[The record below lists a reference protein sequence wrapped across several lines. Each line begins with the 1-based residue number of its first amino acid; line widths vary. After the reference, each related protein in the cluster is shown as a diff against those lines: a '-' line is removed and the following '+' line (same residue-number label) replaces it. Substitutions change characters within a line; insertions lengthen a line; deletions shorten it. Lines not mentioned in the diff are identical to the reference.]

1 MAFDLQKWLSNNEK
15 LGEILFQIVGEIS
28 ETDIM
33 DSLDLIEQKLEDASP
48 KARKKAYNILVEG
61 MQNLLHHS
69 ETLPCKS
76 GFEVS
81 GKYVFC
87 FLIQSKIGFHVITG
101 NFVNEKQKIFLSKH
115 LMHINNLDNLGLK
128 NLYKEILNNQ
138 EFSDKG
144 GGGLGM
150 IDVCRKSGNKLDF
163 DFYDYMENYSFFSLK
178 INITE

>member
-1 MAFDLQKWLSNNEK
+1 MAFDLQKWLSNNEN

-33 DSLDLIEQKLEDASP
+33 DSLDLIEQKLENASP
-48 KARKKAYNILVEG
+48 KARKKVYNILVEG

-81 GKYVFC
+81 GKYIFC

-101 NFVNEKQKIFLSKH
+101 NFVNEKQRVFLTKH
-115 LMHINNLDNLGLK
+115 LAHINTLDNLGLK

-163 DFYDYMENYSFFSLK
+163 KFYDYMDSYSFFSLK

>member
-1 MAFDLQKWLSNNEK
+1 MAFDLQKWLSNSERM
-15 LGEILFQIVGEIS
+15 GETIFSIKGEIS
-28 ETDIM
+28 EIDIIN
-33 DSLDLIEQKLEDASP
+33 SLDLIEEKLEKAPP
-48 KARKKAYNILVEG
+48 KTRKKAYNVLVEC

-76 GFEVS
+76 GFEIS

-87 FLIQSKIGFHVITG
+87 FLIQSKIGLHIITG
-101 NFVNEKQKIFLSKH
+101 NFVNEKQKNFLSKH
-115 LMHINNLDNLGLK
+115 LAHINTLDNLGLK
-128 NLYKEILNNQ
+128 NLYKKILNNQ

-163 DFYDYMENYSFFSLK
+163 KFYDYMENYSFFSLG